1 MENNKIKSEK
11 EIQTDNTKK
20 EDIKFKDFKSFIMAF
35 DNFITGKSIQSGNHD
50 INCINNLQNFDN
62 TDPNMISEIL
72 SLQTTKKLLFNNFD
86 VLPKEELSKF
96 GIIKKFN
103 NRETYF
109 YFLEY
114 IINLRIIDNKN
125 KKVINK
131 PSINIENKKEKK
143 LKIPN
148 LIIDFSEGKIDVK
161 NNNVNITNN
170 STDEKTETNFEDMIK
185 LKNISIDEYFKILD
199 IISIKDLR
207 KKIKEYKKLFVLEEE
222 HKNNFPDFE
231 TELFYHYQLKNIF
244 KSFKEL
250 DDDEINKK
258 IDMYKELEDFI
269 IKVKEKKIKDKIILS
284 YFYLV
289 IDVEYELELFIMLL
303 MSNYD
308 EQNIEYKNGYVNK
321 KENKFYIYNSD
332 IVIDNFDYYR
342 LDQKKIEDIKN
353 GEIDLPLN
361 KYYYSLKGH
370 ILLREF
376 TSEDGNLVYEKFIK
390 GKIFDGLFPIL
401 FGEKGKEKI
410 IKTKNLFIS
419 LLENNTYYFPIK
431 NPTYAAYTDKY
442 CFKIYVDF
450 SINEVESFH
459 DINLDDIFKHIIR
472 KSFMTVNIIHE
483 FGYCY
488 KIIIFYINPEQNI
501 FDSPLIKFKFPD
513 EKEKETKE
521 GGQIIEYL
529 LFGRIINKM
538 NIKEIIYIYNLN
550 NFSKTLEEY
559 RNDFINLK
567 NESVNEV
574 FKRESQKNPEIL
586 TLFEIYKK
594 LPKETK
600 IQLEK
605 KNFKSAK
612 RYDDESSLNFEEF
625 YFESSKDRNK
635 PHNRDRE
642 DSDSD

>member
-11 EIQTDNTKK
+11 EIQTDNTK
-20 EDIKFKDFKSFIMAF
+20 EEIKIKDFKSFIMAF
-35 DNFITGKSIQSGNHD
+35 DDFITGKPIQSGNHD
-50 INCINNLQNFDN
+50 INCIKKLQDYDN
-62 TDPNMISEIL
+62 TDPNVISERL

-148 LIIDFSEGKIDVK
+148 LIIDFSKGKIDVK

-185 LKNISIDEYFKILD
+185 LKNINIDEYFKIPD

-258 IDMYKELEDFI
+258 IDMYKALENFI
-269 IKVKEKKIKDKIILS
+269 NKVKEKKIKDKIILS
-284 YFYLV
+284 YFYLI
-289 IDVEYELELFIMLL
+289 IDVEYDLDLTIMLL
-303 MSNYD
+303 MWDFD
-308 EQNIEYKNGYVNK
+308 EKNIEYKNGYVNE

-342 LDQKKIEDIKN
+342 LDQKKIEKIKK
-353 GEIDLPLN
+353 GKIKLPLN
-361 KYYYSLKGH
+361 KYNYSLKGH

-376 TSEDGNLVYEKFIK
+376 TSKDGNLVYEKFIK

-410 IKTKNLFIS
+410 IKAKNMFIS

-459 DINLDDIFKHIIR
+459 DIKLDDIFKHIIR

-513 EKEKETKE
+513 KKEKETKE

-574 FKRESQKNPEIL
+574 FERESKKNPEIL
-586 TLFEIYKK
+586 TLFKIYEK
-594 LPKETK
+594 LPNETK

>member
-1 MENNKIKSEK
+1 MENIEIKSEK

-20 EDIKFKDFKSFIMAF
+20 EGIKKYEKFKSFIMTF

-50 INCINNLQNFDN
+50 INCIKKLQNYDN
-62 TDPNMISEIL
+62 TDPNVISEIL

-143 LKIPN
+143 LKIP
-148 LIIDFSEGKIDVK
+148 
-161 NNNVNITNN
+161 
-170 STDEKTETNFEDMIK
+170 
-185 LKNISIDEYFKILD
+185 LKNISIDEYFKIPD
-199 IISIKDLR
+199 KISIKDLR

-250 DDDEINKK
+250 DDDEIIKK

-376 TSEDGNLVYEKFIK
+376 TSEDGNLIYEKFIK

-401 FGEKGKEKI
+401 FGEKRKENI
-410 IKTKNLFIS
+410 IKAKNMFIS

-513 EKEKETKE
+513 KKEKETKE

-538 NIKEIIYIYNLN
+538 NIKEIIYIYNLD

-574 FKRESQKNPEIL
+574 FKRESKKNSEIL
-586 TLFEIYKK
+586 TLFKIYKK